1 MALSTHAD
9 LTEQAPVRHKNV
21 TKLVVAT
28 SLGNA
33 LEWFDISVYA
43 YFAVYLSKAFFPT
56 NDPTTSLLLTFG
68 TFALTF
74 LARPIGGV
82 MLGTYADR
90 YGRKASLLL
99 SITMMTCGT
108 LAVACMP
115 SFAQIGVAA
124 PLLVIVARLVQG
136 FSAGGEFGSSTA
148 FLVEHMPGRR
158 GFVASWQFAS
168 QGMSSF
174 FGAGFGLLLSATLS
188 EADLQSWG
196 WRIPFLFGVLIGP
209 VGLYIRNKIDDATAP
224 PADKDDTPVRNVFM
238 EQKLRVLLAVGVI
251 ATATSVNYLIIYMP
265 TYVVKALHLSPTIGY
280 LAAFAAAIASITLNP
295 VAGIVSDR
303 VGRTPYTITM
313 AVLLLLAIF
322 PVYLLLAGKPS
333 GTVIVLAVLLLG
345 SLKALYLGAT
355 AALMSE
361 LFPASTRATGL
372 GLSYNIGVTAFGG
385 SGPAIA
391 TWLGSFALIGD
402 LAPGY
407 YLTAVCLFS
416 LWSLVTIK
424 MRSAD
429 KTFTSDLPQTKSA

>member
-1 MALSTHAD
+1 MALAHAD
-9 LTEQAPVRHKNV
+9 TPDVAPSRGKNI
-21 TKLVVAT
+21 TRLVVAT

-56 NDPTTSLLLTFG
+56 SDQTTSLLLTFG

-74 LARPIGGV
+74 LARPVGGV
-82 MLGTYADR
+82 LLGTYADR

-99 SITMMTCGT
+99 SIVLMTFGT

-115 SFAQIGVAA
+115 SFAQIGLLA

-148 FLVEHMPGRR
+148 FLVEHMPGKR

-174 FGAGFGLLLSATLS
+174 LGAGFGLLLSSTLS
-188 EADLQSWG
+188 EADMQSWG
-196 WRIPFLFGVLIGP
+196 WRVPFLFGVLIGP
-209 VGLYIRNKIDDATAP
+209 VGLYIRSKIDDATAP
-224 PADKDDTPVRNVFM
+224 PADKNDTPVRNVFM

-265 TYVVKALHLSPTIGY
+265 TYVVKALHLSPVIGY
-280 LAAFAAAIASITLNP
+280 LAAFAVGIAGMLFNP
-295 VAGIVSDR
+295 VAGVISDR
-303 VGRTPYTITM
+303 VGRTRYMITM
-313 AVLLLLAIF
+313 GVLLLLAIF
-322 PVYLLLAGKPS
+322 PVYLVLAGKPS
-333 GTVIVLAVLLLG
+333 GAIIVLAVLLLG
-345 SLKALYLGAT
+345 SLKALYLGAS

-361 LFPASTRATGL
+361 LFPAATRATGL

-385 SGPAIA
+385 SGPAIV
-391 TWLGSFALIGD
+391 TWLGSIAVIGD

-416 LWSLVTIK
+416 LWALITIHK
-424 MRSAD
+424 TSAD
-429 KTFTSDLPQTKSA
+429 KAFLSDTTKV

>member
-1 MALSTHAD
+1 MALAHAEGSD
-9 LTEQAPVRHKNV
+9 IAPSRGKNV
-21 TKLVVAT
+21 TRLVVAT

-56 NDPTTSLLLTFG
+56 SDQTTSLLLTFG

-82 MLGTYADR
+82 LLGTYADR

-99 SITMMTCGT
+99 SIAMMTFGT

-115 SFAQIGVAA
+115 TYGQIGLLA

-168 QGMSSF
+168 QGISSLL
-174 FGAGFGLLLSATLS
+174 GSGFGLLLSTTLS
-188 EADLQSWG
+188 QVELESWG

-209 VGLYIRNKIDDATAP
+209 IGLYIRNNIEDPTAP
-224 PADKDDTPVRNVFM
+224 PAAKHDTPVRNVFM
-238 EQKLRVLLAVGVI
+238 EQKFRVLLAVGVI
-251 ATATSVNYLIIYMP
+251 AAATSVNYLIIYMP
-265 TYVVKALHLSPTIGY
+265 TYVVKTLNLPPTIGY
-280 LAAFAAAIASITLNP
+280 LAAFAAAIAGITFNP
-295 VAGIVSDR
+295 IAGAISDR
-303 VGRTPYTITM
+303 VGRTRYIITM
-313 AVLLLLAIF
+313 CVLLLLAIF
-322 PVYLLLAGKPS
+322 PVYLLLSGKPS
-333 GTVIVLAVLLLG
+333 GAIIVLAVLLLG
-345 SLKALYLGAT
+345 SLKALYLGAS

-361 LFPASTRATGL
+361 LFPAATRATGL

-416 LWSLVTIK
+416 LWALITI
-424 MRSAD
+424 RRQGAD
-429 KTFTSDLPQTKSA
+429 RYT

>member
-1 MALSTHAD
+1 MAISARAD
-9 LTEQAPVRHKNV
+9 SNELDVSRQKSLTR
-21 TKLVVAT
+21 LVVAT

-43 YFAVYLSKAFFPT
+43 YFAVYLAKAFFPT
-56 NDPTTSLLLTFG
+56 DDPTTSLLLTFG

-74 LARPIGGV
+74 LARPIGGIL
-82 MLGTYADR
+82 LGTYADR

-99 SITMMTCGT
+99 SIAMMTVGT
-108 LAVACMP
+108 LAVGCMP
-115 SFAQIGVAA
+115 TFDKIGVLA

-148 FLVEHMPGRR
+148 FLVEHVPGRR

-168 QGMSSF
+168 QGISSLL
-174 FGAGFGLLLSATLS
+174 GSGFGLLLSSTMS
-188 EADLQSWG
+188 GADLQSWG

-209 VGLYIRNKIDDATAP
+209 IGLYIRNNIEDATPP
-224 PADKDDTPVRNVFM
+224 PAAKHDSPVRTVFM
-238 EQKLRVLLAVGVI
+238 TQKFPVLLAVGVI

-265 TYVVKALHLSPTIGY
+265 TYVVKTLHLSPTIGY
-280 LAAFAAAIASITLNP
+280 LAAFAAAVAAITLNP
-295 VAGIVSDR
+295 VAGFISDR
-303 VGRTPYTITM
+303 VGRTPYII
-313 AVLLLLAIF
+313 AAGVVLLFAIF
-322 PVYLLLAGKPS
+322 PVYLLLSGKPS
-333 GTVIVLAVLLLG
+333 ATVIVLAVLLLG
-345 SLKALYLGAT
+345 SLKALYLGAA

-361 LFPASTRATGL
+361 LFPATTRATGL

-385 SGPAIA
+385 SGPAIV

-416 LWSLVTIK
+416 LWALITIR
-424 MRSAD
+424 MRAAD
-429 KTFTSDLPQTKSA
+429 CHGA

>member
-1 MALSTHAD
+1 MALAHAVGSD
-9 LTEQAPVRHKNV
+9 IAPSRNKNV
-21 TKLVVAT
+21 ARLVVAT

-43 YFAVYLSKAFFPT
+43 YFAVYLSKAFFP
-56 NDPTTSLLLTFG
+56 NENQTTSLLLTFG

-74 LARPIGGV
+74 LARPVGGV
-82 MLGTYADR
+82 LLGTYADR

-99 SITMMTCGT
+99 SIVMMTFGT

-115 SFAQIGVAA
+115 TFAQIGLLA
-124 PLLVIVARLVQG
+124 PLLVVVARLVQG

-148 FLVEHMPGRR
+148 FLVEHMPGKR

-174 FGAGFGLLLSATLS
+174 LGAGFGLLLSSTLS
-188 EADLQSWG
+188 EADMQSWG
-196 WRIPFLFGVLIGP
+196 WRVPFLFGVLIGP
-209 VGLYIRNKIDDATAP
+209 VGLYIRSKIDDATAP
-224 PADKDDTPVRNVFM
+224 PADKNDTPVRNVFM

-265 TYVVKALHLSPTIGY
+265 TYVVKALHLSPVIGY
-280 LAAFAAAIASITLNP
+280 LAAFAVGIAGMLFNP
-295 VAGIVSDR
+295 VAGVISDR
-303 VGRTPYTITM
+303 VGRTRYMITM
-313 AVLLLLAIF
+313 GVLLLLAIF
-322 PVYLLLAGKPS
+322 PVYLVLSGKPS
-333 GTVIVLAVLLLG
+333 GAIIVLAVLLLG
-345 SLKALYLGAT
+345 SLKALYLGAS

-361 LFPASTRATGL
+361 LFPAATRATGL

-391 TWLGSFALIGD
+391 TWLGSFAVIGD

-416 LWSLVTIK
+416 LWALITIHK
-424 MRSAD
+424 TGAD
-429 KTFTSDLPQTKSA
+429 KAFLPDTTKV

>member
-1 MALSTHAD
+1 MALSAHID
-9 LTEQAPVRHKNV
+9 SNELDAPRQKNV

-43 YFAVYLSKAFFPT
+43 YFAVYLSKAFFPAK
-56 NDPTTSLLLTFG
+56 DPTTSLLLTFG

-74 LARPIGGV
+74 LARPIGGGL
-82 MLGTYADR
+82 LGTYADR

-99 SITMMTCGT
+99 SIVMMTLGT

-115 SFAQIGVAA
+115 TYAHVGLLA
-124 PLLVIVARLVQG
+124 PQLVIVARLVQG

-148 FLVEHMPGRR
+148 FLVEHMPGQR

-168 QGMSSF
+168 QGMSSLL
-174 FGAGFGLLLSATLS
+174 GAGFGALLTSTLN

-196 WRIPFLFGVLIGP
+196 WRIPFLFGALIGP
-209 VGLYIRNKIDDATAP
+209 VGLYIRNRIDDATAP
-224 PADKDDTPVRNVFM
+224 PAEKHDTPVRNVLTT
-238 EQKLRVLLAVGVI
+238 QKFRVLLGVGTI
-251 ATATSVNYLIIYMP
+251 AAATAVNYLIIYMP
-265 TYVVKALHLSPTIGY
+265 TYVVKALHLSPAIGY
-280 LAAFAAAIASITLNP
+280 LASFAAGLAGMAFNP
-295 VAGIVSDR
+295 VAGWISDR
-303 VGRTPYTITM
+303 VGRTTYMIAM
-313 AVLLLLAIF
+313 GVMLLLAIF
-322 PVYLLLAGKPS
+322 PVYLLLASKPS

-345 SLKALYLGAT
+345 SLKALYLGAV

-416 LWSLVTIK
+416 LWALITIN
-424 MRSAD
+424 RTRAD
-429 KTFTSDLPQTKSA
+429 QYT

>member
-1 MALSTHAD
+1 MALSAHAD
-9 LTEQAPVRHKNV
+9 SPEFAQARQKNV

-43 YFAVYLSKAFFPT
+43 YFAVYLSKAFFPAS
-56 NDPTTSLLLTFG
+56 DPTTALLLTFG

-82 MLGTYADR
+82 LLGTYADR

-99 SITMMTCGT
+99 SITMMTFGT

-115 SFAQIGVAA
+115 TFAQIGVAA
-124 PLLVIVARLVQG
+124 PLLVILARLVQG

-168 QGMSSF
+168 QGLSSLLGSG
-174 FGAGFGLLLSATLS
+174 FGALLSSTLS
-188 EADLQSWG
+188 EADLQNWG
-196 WRIPFLFGVLIGP
+196 WRVPFLFGVLIGP
-209 VGLYIRNKIDDATAP
+209 VGLYIRNRIEDATAP
-224 PADKDDTPVRNVFM
+224 PAEKHDTPVRNVFVR
-238 EQKLRVLLAVGVI
+238 QKFRVLLAVGVI
-251 ATATSVNYLIIYMP
+251 AISTAVNYLIIYMP
-265 TYVVKALHLSPTIGY
+265 TYVVKTLNLPPTVGY
-280 LAAFAAAIASITLNP
+280 LAAFAAAIAAITLNP
-295 VAGIVSDR
+295 VAGMISDR
-303 VGRTPYTITM
+303 VGRAPYLISV
-313 AVLLLLAIF
+313 AVVLLFAIFPLFLLLAS
-322 PVYLLLAGKPS
+322 KPAAA
-333 GTVIVLAVLLLG
+333 TIILAVLFLG
-345 SLKALYLGAT
+345 ALKALYLGAV

-385 SGPAIA
+385 SGPAIV
-391 TWLGSFALIGD
+391 TWLGTFAAIGD

-407 YLTAVCLFS
+407 FLTAVCLFS
-416 LWSLVTIK
+416 LWALITIQ
-424 MRSAD
+424 MTSAD
-429 KTFTSDLPQTKSA
+429 KTFTSDLTEAQTA

>member
-1 MALSTHAD
+1 MALSAHAD
-9 LTEQAPVRHKNV
+9 SPDLAPARQKNV

-43 YFAVYLSKAFFPT
+43 YFAVYLSKAFFP
-56 NDPTTSLLLTFG
+56 NENQTTSLLLTFG

-82 MLGTYADR
+82 LLGTYADR

-99 SITMMTCGT
+99 SIVMMTFGT
-108 LAVACMP
+108 LAVGCMP
-115 SFAQIGVAA
+115 TFAQIGVMA
-124 PLLVIVARLVQG
+124 PLLIIVARLVQG

-148 FLVEHMPGRR
+148 FLVEHMPGKR

-174 FGAGFGLLLSATLS
+174 LGAGFGLLLTTMLS
-188 EADLQSWG
+188 DADMQSWG
-196 WRIPFLFGVLIGP
+196 WRVPFLFGVLIGP
-209 VGLYIRNKIDDATAP
+209 IGLYIRSHIEDATAP
-224 PADKDDTPVRNVFM
+224 PAAKDDTPIRTVFA

-265 TYVVKALHLSPTIGY
+265 TYVVKALHLSPVIGY
-280 LAAFAAAIASITLNP
+280 LAAFAVGIAGMLFNP
-295 VAGIVSDR
+295 VAGVISDR
-303 VGRTPYTITM
+303 VGRTCYMIIM
-313 AVLLLLAIF
+313 GVLLLIAIF

-333 GTVIVLAVLLLG
+333 GVIIVLAVLLLG
-345 SLKALYLGAT
+345 SLKALYLGAS

-391 TWLGSFALIGD
+391 TWLGSFAPVGGLSPGHL
-402 LAPGY
+402 LAGGFPFRP
-407 YLTAVCLFS
+407 L
-416 LWSLVTIK
+416 
-424 MRSAD
+424 
-429 KTFTSDLPQTKSA
+429 

>member
-1 MALSTHAD
+1 MALVHAD
-9 LTEQAPVRHKNV
+9 TPDLARARGKNV

-56 NDPTTSLLLTFG
+56 EDSTTSLLLTFG

-82 MLGTYADR
+82 LLGTYADR
-90 YGRKASLLL
+90 YGRKASLLV
-99 SITMMTCGT
+99 SILMMTFGT
-108 LAVACMP
+108 LAVACTP
-115 SFAQIGVAA
+115 TFAQIGVLA

-148 FLVEHMPGRR
+148 LLVEHMPGRR

-168 QGMSSF
+168 QGISSLL
-174 FGAGFGLLLSATLS
+174 GSGFGLLLSSTLS

-196 WRIPFLFGVLIGP
+196 WRIPFFFGVLIGP
-209 VGLYIRNKIDDATAP
+209 IGLYIRNNIEDATAP
-224 PADKDDTPVRNVFM
+224 PADKNDTPVRNVFM
-238 EQKLRVLLAVGVI
+238 EQKFPVLLAVGTLAI
-251 ATATSVNYLIIYMP
+251 ATAVNYLIIYMP
-265 TYVVKALHLSPTIGY
+265 TYVVKSLHLPPTIGY
-280 LAAFAAAIASITLNP
+280 FAAFAAAIAAITLNP
-295 VAGIVSDR
+295 VAGSISDR
-303 VGRTPYTITM
+303 VGRAPYLITM
-313 AVLLLLAIF
+313 NVLMLLAIF
-322 PVYLLLAGKPS
+322 PLYLLLAGKPS
-333 GTVIVLAVLLLG
+333 GLVIVLAVLLLG
-345 SLKALYLGAT
+345 SLKALYLGAV

-391 TWLGSFALIGD
+391 TWLGSFAVIGD

-416 LWSLVTIK
+416 LWALTSI
-424 MRSAD
+424 RRRGAD
-429 KTFTSDLPQTKSA
+429 RYE

>member
-1 MALSTHAD
+1 MAMAHVDTP
-9 LTEQAPVRHKNV
+9 EFAPTRGKNV
-21 TKLVVAT
+21 TKLVIAT

-43 YFAVYLSKAFFPT
+43 YFAVYLSKAFFP
-56 NDPTTSLLLTFG
+56 NENQTTSLLLTFG

-82 MLGTYADR
+82 LLGTYADR

-99 SITMMTCGT
+99 SILMMTFGT

-115 SFAQIGVAA
+115 TFAQIGVLA

-168 QGMSSF
+168 QGISSLL
-174 FGAGFGLLLSATLS
+174 GSGFGLLLTSIMS
-188 EADLQSWG
+188 DADLQAWG
-196 WRIPFLFGVLIGP
+196 WRIPFFFGVLIGP
-209 VGLYIRNKIDDATAP
+209 VGLYIRSRIDDATGP
-224 PADKDDTPVRNVFM
+224 PAQKDDTPVRNVFM
-238 EQKLRVLLAVGVI
+238 EQKFRVLLAVGVI

-280 LAAFAAAIASITLNP
+280 LAAFAAAIASITFNP
-295 VAGIVSDR
+295 IAGVISDR
-303 VGRTPYTITM
+303 VGRTTYMITM

-322 PVYLLLAGKPS
+322 PVYLLLSGKPS
-333 GTVIVLAVLLLG
+333 GAIIVLAVLLLG
-345 SLKALYLGAT
+345 SLKALYLGAS

-416 LWSLVTIK
+416 LWALITI
-424 MRSAD
+424 RRQGAD
-429 KTFTSDLPQTKSA
+429 HYI

>member
-1 MALSTHAD
+1 MALAHA
-9 LTEQAPVRHKNV
+9 EGSRIAPSRGENV
-21 TKLVVAT
+21 TRLVVAT

-56 NDPTTSLLLTFG
+56 EDSTASLLLTFG

-74 LARPIGGV
+74 LARPIGGIV
-82 MLGTYADR
+82 LGTYADL
-90 YGRKASLLL
+90 YVRKASLLL
-99 SITMMTCGT
+99 SIAMMTLGT
-108 LAVACMP
+108 LAGGCMAT
-115 SFAQIGVAA
+115 FDMIGVAA

-168 QGMSSF
+168 QGMSSLL
-174 FGAGFGLLLSATLS
+174 GAGFGLLLTSTLS
-188 EADLQSWG
+188 EAELQSWG

-209 VGLYIRNKIDDATAP
+209 IGLYIRNNIEDATAP
-224 PADKDDTPVRNVFM
+224 PAAKGDAPVRTVLST
-238 EQKLRVLLAVGVI
+238 QKFPVLLAVGVI
-251 ATATSVNYLIIYMP
+251 ATATAVNYLIIYMP

-280 LAAFAAAIASITLNP
+280 LAAFAVGIAGMLFNP
-295 VAGIVSDR
+295 VAGVISDH
-303 VGRTPYTITM
+303 VGRTRYMITM
-313 AVLLLLAIF
+313 GVLLLIAIF

-333 GTVIVLAVLLLG
+333 GMIIVLAVLLLG
-345 SLKALYLGAT
+345 SLKALYLGAS

-361 LFPASTRATGL
+361 LFPAATRATGL
-372 GLSYNIGVTAFGG
+372 GLSYNIGVLAFGG

-391 TWLGSFALIGD
+391 TWLGTFPLIGD
-402 LAPGY
+402 HLSPGY

-416 LWSLVTIK
+416 LWALITIRR
-424 MRSAD
+424 MG
-429 KTFTSDLPQTKSA
+429 

>member
-1 MALSTHAD
+1 MALSAHAETSELD
-9 LTEQAPVRHKNV
+9 TSRERNV
-21 TKLVVAT
+21 TRLVVAT

-43 YFAVYLSKAFFPT
+43 FFAVYLSKAFFPT

-68 TFALTF
+68 TFGLTF

-82 MLGTYADR
+82 LLGTYADR

-99 SITMMTCGT
+99 SIAMMTCGT
-108 LAVACMP
+108 SAVALMP
-115 SFAQIGVAA
+115 TFETIGVLA

-168 QGMSSF
+168 QGMSSLLGAA
-174 FGAGFGLLLSATLS
+174 FGALLSSTLS

-196 WRIPFLFGVLIGP
+196 WRIPFLFGALIGP
-209 VGLYIRNKIDDATAP
+209 IGLYIRNRIDDATAP
-224 PADKDDTPVRNVFM
+224 PADKGDTPVRNVLM
-238 EQKLRVLLAVGVI
+238 TQKFRVLLGVGAI

-280 LAAFAAAIASITLNP
+280 LAAFAAGLAGMLLNP
-295 VAGIVSDR
+295 VAGWISDR
-303 VGRTPYTITM
+303 VGRTTYLIIMCT
-313 AVLLLLAIF
+313 VLLFAIFPLFLLLAS
-322 PVYLLLAGKPS
+322 KPG
-333 GTVIVLAVLLLG
+333 GTVIVLAVLFLG
-345 SLKALYLGAT
+345 SLKALYLGAV

-385 SGPAIA
+385 SGPAIV
-391 TWLGSFALIGD
+391 TWLGTFAAIGD

-407 YLTAVCLFS
+407 FLTAVCLFS
-416 LWSLVTIK
+416 LWALITTHVTA
-424 MRSAD
+424 AD
-429 KTFTSDLPQTKSA
+429 KTFTSDPTKV

>member
-1 MALSTHAD
+1 MALAHV
-9 LTEQAPVRHKNV
+9 EAPEISPSRGKNV
-21 TKLVVAT
+21 VKLVVAT

-56 NDPTTSLLLTFG
+56 GDPTTSLLLTFG

-74 LARPIGGV
+74 LARPVGGV
-82 MLGTYADR
+82 LLGTYADR

-99 SITMMTCGT
+99 SILMMTFGT

-115 SFAQIGVAA
+115 SFAQIGLLA

-168 QGMSSF
+168 QGISALLGS
-174 FGAGFGLLLSATLS
+174 GFGLLLTSTMS
-188 EADLQSWG
+188 EADLQAWG
-196 WRIPFLFGVLIGP
+196 WRIPFFFGVLIGP
-209 VGLYIRNKIDDATAP
+209 IGLYIRSRIDDATAP
-224 PADKDDTPVRNVFM
+224 PANKNDTPVRNVFM
-238 EQKLRVLLAVGVI
+238 EQKFRVMLAVGVI

-265 TYVVKALHLSPTIGY
+265 TYVVRTLHLPPTIGY
-280 LAAFAAAIASITLNP
+280 LAAFAAAIAGITFNP
-295 VAGIVSDR
+295 IAGIISDR
-303 VGRTPYTITM
+303 VGRTSYIITIGI
-313 AVLLLLAIF
+313 LLLLAIF
-322 PVYLLLAGKPS
+322 PVYLLLSGKPT
-333 GTVIVLAVLLLG
+333 GAIIVLAVLLLG
-345 SLKALYLGAT
+345 SLKALYLGAS

-361 LFPASTRATGL
+361 LFPASSRATGL

-385 SGPAIA
+385 SGPAIV

-416 LWSLVTIK
+416 LWALITIRR
-424 MRSAD
+424 MGAD
-429 KTFTSDLPQTKSA
+429 SHT

>member
-1 MALSTHAD
+1 MALAHAD
-9 LTEQAPVRHKNV
+9 APDVAPSRGKNI
-21 TKLVVAT
+21 TRLVVAT

-43 YFAVYLSKAFFPT
+43 YFAVYLAKAFFPT
-56 NDPTTSLLLTFG
+56 EDATTSLLLTFG

-74 LARPIGGV
+74 LARPVGGV
-82 MLGTYADR
+82 LLGAYADR
-90 YGRKASLLL
+90 HGRKASLLV
-99 SITMMTCGT
+99 SILMMTCGT

-115 SFAQIGVAA
+115 TFAQIGLLA

-168 QGMSSF
+168 QGISAFLGS
-174 FGAGFGLLLSATLS
+174 GFGLLLSSTLS
-188 EADLQSWG
+188 EADLQAWG

-209 VGLYIRNKIDDATAP
+209 IGLYIRNNIEDATAP
-224 PADKDDTPVRNVFM
+224 PAAKDDAPVRNVFM
-238 EQKLRVLLAVGVI
+238 EQKFAVLLAVGTLAI
-251 ATATSVNYLIIYMP
+251 ATAVNYLIIYMP
-265 TYVVKALHLSPTIGY
+265 TYVVRTMHLPPTIGY
-280 LAAFAAAIASITLNP
+280 LAAFAAAIAAMTINP
-295 VAGIVSDR
+295 IAGIISDR
-303 VGRTPYTITM
+303 VGRTSYLITM
-313 AVLLLLAIF
+313 GVLMLLAIF
-322 PVYLLLAGKPS
+322 PLYLLLACRPS

-345 SLKALYLGAT
+345 SLKALYLGAV

-361 LFPASTRATGL
+361 LFPASTRGTGL

-416 LWSLVTIK
+416 LWALITIRRK
-424 MRSAD
+424 AAD
-429 KTFTSDLPQTKSA
+429 RHA